1 MILIRN
7 MKYRCKFNLSSSPL
21 KTNVSPGGLLVPEGI
36 IRSVVSGSALTW
48 FIRYLFLSKFT
59 LPKIII
65 KTGSPL
71 LCICDLSRF

>member
-36 IRSVVSGSALTW
+36 IRSVVSG
-48 FIRYLFLSKFT
+48 FMRYLLHFLRLLLKLVLLPKRDLSKY
-59 LPKIII
+59 
-65 KTGSPL
+65 
-71 LCICDLSRF
+71 